1 VLILVINSGSSSLKY
16 QVRDVPAGQMRPDGS
31 TPAEDAMQR
40 DSAGDPMQPGGALKS
55 AGAVQSEETMQSG
68 AAMQSADAVLAEG
81 LVERI
86 GEDGGPAD
94 HAAAMEQVTRD
105 LGPVLDGRKLDA
117 VGHRVVHGG
126 ERFSTPVLI
135 NNEITRAIERLNPL
149 APLHNP
155 ANVLGIRAITT
166 MWPHMPQVAV
176 FDTAFHRTLPE
187 YAWRYAIPDSLYR
200 NYGIR
205 RYGFH
210 GTSHEYVSHRAAELL
225 GIPLGEFDAVIAH
238 LGNGASITAIRG
250 GASIDTSMGFTPL
263 EGLVMGTRS
272 GDIDPS
278 ILLFLERQGMDTD
291 EVDSMLNRESGL
303 KALAGNNDMRSIVEA
318 AEAGDEKAQLALEVA
333 SYRLAKYI
341 GGYHVA
347 VGGAQALVFTAG
359 IGENSAQFRSLVVQR
374 LGALGVR
381 LDDDANGSR
390 GKEPRVI
397 SAPDSA
403 IPVLVV
409 PTDEERAIAE
419 ATAQLVHAE
428 L

>member
-1 VLILVINSGSSSLKY
+1 MLILVINSGSSSLKY
-16 QVRDVPAGQMRPDGS
+16 QVRDVQAGG
-31 TPAEDAMQR
+31 
-40 DSAGDPMQPGGALKS
+40 
-55 AGAVQSEETMQSG
+55 
-68 AAMQSADAVLAEG
+68 VLTQG
-81 LVERI
+81 LLEHI
-86 GEDGGPAD
+86 GEEGGPAD
-94 HAAAMEQVTRD
+94 HTEAIEQVTRD
-105 LGPVLDGRKLDA
+105 LNRELAGRELAA

-126 ERFSTPVLI
+126 ERFSEPVLI

-155 ANVLGIRAITT
+155 ANVLGIRAITEK
-166 MWPHMPQVAV
+166 WPQMPQVAV

-187 YAWRYAIPDSLYR
+187 HAWRYAVPDSLYR

-210 GTSHEYVSHRAAELL
+210 GTSHEYVSQHASDFL
-225 GIPLGEFDAVIAH
+225 GIPRQEFNAVIAH

-278 ILLFLERQGMDTD
+278 ILLFLQRQGMDADALD
-291 EVDSMLNRESGL
+291 ELLNRDSGL
-303 KALAGNNDMRSIVEA
+303 KALAGNNDMRSVVEA
-318 AEAGDEKAQLALEVA
+318 ADAGDGKARLALAIA

-359 IGENSAQFRSLVVQR
+359 IGENSWQFRALVADR
-374 LGALGVR
+374 LAALGIT
-381 LDDDANGSR
+381 LDDGANRSR
-390 GKEPRVI
+390 SKEPRVI
-397 SAPDSA
+397 STPGSA
-403 IPVLVV
+403 VKVLVV
-409 PTDEERAIAE
+409 PTDEERAIAD
-419 ATAQLVHAE
+419 ATAAVVVRARQA
-428 L
+428 